1 MKMRAAAV
9 IISVFSL
16 LSLSTARIYG
26 IAAPSSVA
34 SGSTVKLEILA
45 QDYIQSVEDVA
56 ISFGIQ
62 SISAAHDQTL
72 GTLLRSK
79 YLGPDESNI
88 VGNITAYVQIPC
100 EQPHGNAT
108 LTGALF
114 SLIGAYLGGNIEYFT
129 VNVTVGDSTSS
140 TYVTS

>member
-1 MKMRAAAV
+1 MSPQQADR
-9 IISVFSL
+9 
-16 LSLSTARIYG
+16 STHATKAHLPSSYG

-45 QDYIQSVEDVA
+45 QDYIQTVEDVA
-56 ISFGIQ
+56 ISFGVQ
-62 SISAAHDQTL
+62 STSTAHDQTL

-100 EQPHGNAT
+100 AQPHGNAT

-114 SLIGAYLGGNIEYFT
+114 SLIGADLGGNVEYFAI
-129 VNVTVGDSTSS
+129 NITVGDSTSS